1 MLSIIFG
8 RWDVE
13 KIFRVPHLMA
23 SNSHCLMCKAI
34 CGLKDAFIFILLSC
48 NFLKKS
54 MEKKKISMNRYISL

>member
-1 MLSIIFG
+1 MLSTIFG

-34 CGLKDAFIFILLSC
+34 CDLKDAFIFILFSC
-48 NFLKKS
+48 NLKK
-54 MEKKKISMNRYISL
+54 N